1 MTTILMRAERAILF
15 VRKERGRFARSAQ
28 VLRRRKACRLR
39 MTGEGMIE
47 LESMAVEMPEVEGHP
62 NRAEFR
68 GVLTVV
74 DVASQRAPSGSGGR
88 RVVLTRKAAE
98 AALPSLLG
106 MALDYAPTY
115 DRHDQRR
122 KVGVITSA
130 EIVGRELE
138 VGGYLYGKDF
148 PDVVEQ
154 VAREGR
160 RPVMRAAGAPT
171 LSPQKARRQGW
182 GNLVSFEAKSP
193 LLAKAARSRAPILA
207 SVSACTGS
215 RMRSELAAAV
225 ERLRELTAGVRGR
238 KIATLRAGI
247 DTEARGVTGLGMS
260 FEVANVTL
268 ADRRSRVWTLTKV
281 MFTGAAILR
290 RNRAAYE
297 DTWIELV

>member
-1 MTTILMRAERAILF
+1 
-15 VRKERGRFARSAQ
+15 
-28 VLRRRKACRLR
+28 
-39 MTGEGMIE
+39 MIE
-47 LESMAVEMPEVEGHP
+47 LESMAVQMPEVEGHP

-88 RVVLTRKAAE
+88 RVVLTRRAAE

-130 EIVGRELE
+130 EILGRDLE
-138 VGGYLYGKDF
+138 IGGYLYGKDF
-148 PDVVEQ
+148 PEVVEQ

-160 RPVMRAAGAPT
+160 RPVEKRGETRKPI
-171 LSPQKARRQGW
+171 LSQKAREGW
-182 GNLVSFEAKSP
+182 GNRFSFEAKSP
-193 LLAKAARSRAPILA
+193 LLAKAARSGAPASSSA
-207 SVSACTGS
+207 SVRSGS
-215 RMRSELAAAV
+215 RMRSELAGAV

-238 KIATLRAGI
+238 RIAALHAGV
-247 DTEARGVTGLGMS
+247 DAEAGGVTGLGMS

-268 ADRRSRVWTLTKV
+268 ADRGSRVWTLTNV
-281 MFTGAAILR
+281 TFTGAAILR
-290 RNRAAYE
+290 RSRAAYE
-297 DTWIELV
+297 DTWIELVGGSCDR

>member
-1 MTTILMRAERAILF
+1 
-15 VRKERGRFARSAQ
+15 
-28 VLRRRKACRLR
+28 
-39 MTGEGMIE
+39 MIE

-74 DVASQRAPSGSGGR
+74 DVASQRAPSGSNGR

-106 MALDYAPTY
+106 MALDYAPMY

-130 EIVGRELE
+130 EIVGRDLE
-138 VGGYLYGKDF
+138 VGGYLYAKDF

-160 RPVMRAAGAPT
+160 RPLVEAAGAPT
-171 LSPQKARRQGW
+171 LSRLSLIKIQQQGW
-182 GNLVSFEAKSP
+182 SNQTKSP
-193 LLAKAARSRAPILA
+193 VLAIAARSRTPT
-207 SVSACTGS
+207 SVPARSGA

-225 ERLRELTAGVRGR
+225 ERLRELTAGVSGR
-238 KIATLRAGI
+238 RIATLSAGV
-247 DTEARGVTGLGMS
+247 DTETRGVTGLGMS
-260 FEVANVTL
+260 FEVTNAVL